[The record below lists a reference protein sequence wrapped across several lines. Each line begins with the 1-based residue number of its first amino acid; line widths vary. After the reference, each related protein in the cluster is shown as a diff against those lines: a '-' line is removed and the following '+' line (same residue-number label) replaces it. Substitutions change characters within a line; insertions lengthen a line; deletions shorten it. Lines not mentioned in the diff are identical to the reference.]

1 MLDVELLLSILPK
14 GWSRLIEDHDEM
26 SEVVIDAGRPLE
38 VRYTDGIKV
47 FLDDTIVTQKQ
58 VKAIHVKC
66 GIFGS
71 DNRAGI
77 DKTLH
82 RISRIMHRN
91 GEVTGLTCRIG
102 RAFPGCVEAVAD
114 LVATGESILIVG
126 PPGVGKTTKLRDICR
141 VLSTD
146 LNRAVVIIDTSNEIA
161 GDGLVPHPAVG
172 RSRRLQVPIGTEQYH
187 LMIEA
192 VENHAPEVVVIDEIG
207 NRDEAASCVTI
218 AQRGVQ
224 LVATAHGRCLNDVL
238 TNPAL
243 MDLLGGVREATI
255 SDDTMRRRGLSS
267 KTVLGRSSKPC
278 FTIVIEILG
287 HSHFAIH
294 RDIAATV
301 DCLLNGG
308 TVSPEVR
315 RLDGDS
321 WSTVPGAINSKEDD
335 GVYEPY
341 EVPGSRPPKAQRKQ
355 KPQQPSREDVDR
367 EFRTKRRNKPG
378 RNAYQRR
385 QR

>member
-14 GWSRLIEDHDEM
+14 GWSKVIEDHDEIT
-26 SEVVIDAGRPLE
+26 EVVIDAGRPLE
-38 VRYTDGIKV
+38 VRYADGIKV
-47 FLDDTIVTQKQ
+47 FFDDVLVNQKQ
-58 VKAIHVKC
+58 VKAIHAKC
-66 GIFGS
+66 GVFGS

-82 RISRIMHRN
+82 RISQILHRN
-91 GEVTGLTCRIG
+91 GQVTGLTCRIG
-102 RAFPGCVEAVAD
+102 RAFPGCIEVVSD
-114 LVATGESILIVG
+114 LVGTGESILIVG

-141 VLSTD
+141 FLSTD
-146 LNRAVVIIDTSNEIA
+146 LNRSVVIIDTSNEIA
-161 GDGLVPHPAVG
+161 GDGIVPHPAVG

-192 VENHAPEVVVIDEIG
+192 VENHAPQVVVIDEIG

-243 MDLLGGVREATI
+243 MDLLGGVREATV
-255 SDDTMRRRGLSS
+255 SDDTMRRKGLTS

-287 HSHFAIH
+287 HNHFAIH

-301 DCLLNGG
+301 DCLLAGG
-308 TVSPEVR
+308 TMQPETRELVKGQWVVR
-315 RLDGDS
+315 EGFLG
-321 WSTVPGAINSKEDD
+321 
-335 GVYEPY
+335 EPEMPSESY
-341 EVPGSRPPKAQRKQ
+341 EVPGSRPPKSQRRDKPRQAPRSEQRYPQ
-355 KPQQPSREDVDR
+355 KGQG
-367 EFRTKRRNKPG
+367 KPG

-385 QR
+385 HR